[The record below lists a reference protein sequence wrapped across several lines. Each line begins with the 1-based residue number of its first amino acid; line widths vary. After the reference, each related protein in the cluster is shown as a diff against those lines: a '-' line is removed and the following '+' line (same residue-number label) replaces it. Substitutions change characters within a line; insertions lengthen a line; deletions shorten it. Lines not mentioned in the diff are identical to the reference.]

1 MYTISNWIEIRSVGF
16 CEGRK
21 FGEKPS
27 EQGWEPTTNSTHKWH
42 KGQESN
48 PGHRGVILIVHYT
61 CYILWIHILRQST
74 SFLGMQTE
82 VAIYFCSRKQNLVK
96 INTHHL
102 ERFWF
107 GFLPQNESQQMF
119 SDNNDIDNNDNNS
132 ATHKNIILF
141 TLSTLT
147 SNISIYFLC
156 TILFSI
162 PMVVT
167 RRIYLTMESF
177 LN

>member
-1 MYTISNWIEIRSVGF
+1 
-16 CEGRK
+16 
-21 FGEKPS
+21 
-27 EQGWEPTTNSTHKWH
+27 
-42 KGQESN
+42 
-48 PGHRGVILIVHYT
+48 
-61 CYILWIHILRQST
+61 
-74 SFLGMQTE
+74 
-82 VAIYFCSRKQNLVK
+82 
-96 INTHHL
+96 
-102 ERFWF
+102 
-107 GFLPQNESQQMF
+107 MF